1 MDGKEG
7 GQLNF
12 QVDIVR
18 LFVISPA
25 FFSELSAVS
34 DLVWKIS
41 SFCTS

>member
-18 LFVISPA
+18 FLSFPLLS
-25 FFSELSAVS
+25 SLNSAVS
-34 DLVWKIS
+34 DLV
-41 SFCTS
+41 